1 MFSPM
6 KYFYHVLYLYCI
18 ATYLSDMQM
27 QVFFIHN
34 YTRIFLG
41 KMHLQKLSI
50 ALRVIILASYLL
62 LLLQFNLEI

>member
-1 MFSPM
+1 
-6 KYFYHVLYLYCI
+6 
-18 ATYLSDMQM
+18 MQM
-27 QVFFIHN
+27 QVFFIHH

-41 KMHLQKLSI
+41 KMQLQMLSI